1 MQPLF
6 IGIGDDRHPTR
17 FAVLHQPPGGTLLGH
32 VVFAHAFAEEMN
44 KSRRMVAM
52 QARALSRLGYAV
64 LLVDL
69 VGCGD
74 SPGEFGDAT
83 WDRWIQDVVQG
94 CGWLRA
100 HDHGKT
106 VPMTIWGMRAG
117 ALLAAEAARRL
128 GSVQHLLLWQPALS
142 GRNVLQQFLRMRVAA
157 ELTSGGERVTT
168 DQLRAELGSGRTV
181 HVAGYEISPGLASGL
196 DAARLGDVP
205 PAPQV
210 TWLEVSSAEQPAL
223 PAAAGATVGAWRAQ
237 GCSIQTSCVRG
248 PAFWQTAE
256 IETCPALIDA
266 TSEGL
271 SSCPAIPEGAV
282 H

>member
-6 IGIGDDRHPTR
+6 IGIGEDRHPTR
-17 FAVLHQPPGGTLLGH
+17 FAVLHQPPSGAPRGH

-44 KSRRMVAM
+44 KSRRMVAI
-52 QARALSRLGYAV
+52 QARALSSLGYAV

-83 WDRWIQDVVQG
+83 WDRWIEDVVQG
-94 CGWLRA
+94 CAWLRA
-100 HDHGKT
+100 RHHGQI

-117 ALLAAEAARRL
+117 ALLAAEASRRL
-128 GSVQHLLLWQPALS
+128 GDVQHLLLWQPALV
-142 GRNVLQQFLRMRVAA
+142 GRNVLQQFLRLRVAG
-157 ELTSGGERVTT
+157 ELTSGGAKVTT
-168 DQLRAELGSGRTV
+168 DQLRAQLTSGRTV
-181 HVAGYEISPGLASGL
+181 HVAGYEISPGLASGM
-196 DAARLGDVP
+196 DATRLGEVP

-210 TWLEVSSAEQPAL
+210 TWVEVSSAEQPAL
-223 PAAAGATVGAWRAQ
+223 PAAADATLDAWRAQ
-237 GCSIQTSCVRG
+237 GCSINAVCVRG

-266 TSEGL
+266 TSARL
-271 SSCPAIPEGAV
+271 SSCSAIPEGAA